1 VSTKF
6 ELEGNET
13 DCYTNIEQEDALAE
27 TETVSIDSNVSATAL
42 KALGVLDF
50 LGEQRRSVTVAE
62 VAAGIGAD
70 RVTAYRMLMTLVQSG
85 YAQKEADAKHYR
97 LTFKVLSLAR
107 NLVSEDDRTRH
118 IITALRRISEET
130 GETVHYSVLE
140 RDAAVLVFRA
150 KGSQRVAVDFQIGDR
165 SPLHCSSIGKV
176 LLAFHDVRLTEAVI
190 ARGLPMTAPHTI
202 TEPDALRRSL
212 ARIRADGYAFDDLE
226 FAPDMRCV
234 AIPVFENGGEVPGG
248 IAISGPASRFSVEKL
263 VELRDIAMDHARNLS
278 RELGGVT

>member
-1 VSTKF
+1 MT
-6 ELEGNET
+6 E
-13 DCYTNIEQEDALAE
+13 AE
-27 TETVSIDSNVSATAL
+27 AGIVDSNVSATAL

-50 LGEQRRSVTVAE
+50 LGEQRRPVTVAE
-62 VAAGIGAD
+62 VAAGVGAD

-85 YAQKEADAKHYR
+85 YVQKEADAKHYR

-107 NLVSEDDRTRH
+107 HLVSEDERARR
-118 IITALRRISEET
+118 ILMALRKISEET

-176 LLAFHDVRLTEAVI
+176 LLAFHDMRLAEAII
-190 ARGLPMTAPHTI
+190 ARGLTRVAPNTI

-226 FAPDMRCV
+226 FASDMRCV
-234 AIPVFENGGEVPGG
+234 AVPVFENGGEVPGG
-248 IAISGPASRFSVEKL
+248 IAISGPASRFSIEKL
-263 VELRDIAMDHARNLS
+263 AELRDIAIEHARSLS
-278 RELGGVT
+278 RDLGGLG